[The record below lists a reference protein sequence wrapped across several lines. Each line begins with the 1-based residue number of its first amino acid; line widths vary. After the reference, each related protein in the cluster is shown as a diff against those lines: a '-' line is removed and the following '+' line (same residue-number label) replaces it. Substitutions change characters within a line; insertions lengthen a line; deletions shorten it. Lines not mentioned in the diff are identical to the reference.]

1 MWPNNAFH
9 EWNRFPHSV
18 QGAMALLLKTEAR
31 LGFGFL
37 FIGLHLRG
45 MMVVVPCKRR
55 EEGAELEGREP
66 LKGEQS
72 MDSVVMVS
80 SAT

>member
-9 EWNRFPHSV
+9 ELNCFPHSV

-45 MMVVVPCKRR
+45 MMVVVPCKRL
-55 EEGAELEGREP
+55 EEGEGKEP

-72 MDSVVMVS
+72 MDSVGMVS